1 MSKLAGLNHLL
12 TEYHQL
18 QYHHDAVLFQRL
30 KQVQAWQKYRMQ
42 RTHHTHFSIK
52 NNQLMADYFLNRLYG
67 GTDFDAL
74 AQQIERLMGYAHKAE
89 KMIPENAI
97 KTGTLGITLAILAVR
112 LDEDVAQQLLKD
124 YPTDT
129 PITDEMMRLTYLKL
143 DQQQDRL
150 QQLSLLDT
158 LGLSLDKYMRSFI
171 IYTAFKMCK
180 GAAQKYHF
188 EVMYEFMQ
196 DGFIAMKPL
205 KSAEQFVK
213 HFTAVERDI
222 IAKVHAGDL
231 TPFAE

>member
-18 QYHHDAVLFQRL
+18 QYHHDAVLFHRL
-30 KQVQAWQKYRMQ
+30 KQVQAWQKLRMQ

-188 EVMYEFMQ
+188 EVGGKNKGREQIMGLPDAYLALDDLEI
-196 DGFIAMKPL
+196 GFANKIPL
-205 KSAEQFVK
+205 WLF
-213 HFTAVERDI
+213 
-222 IAKVHAGDL
+222 GL
-231 TPFAE
+231 LY